1 MIELG
6 FREDLDLEDDEEI
19 ICPICGSDRLSSIN
33 TYQATIEINIKT
45 KKVIKREKDYEKS
58 ACVLWHYKCRKCNWK
73 SEVFTE

>member
-1 MIELG
+1 MELG

-19 ICPICGSDRLSSIN
+19 ICPICGSDRLSNVN
-33 TYQATIEINIKT
+33 TYQTTIEINIKT

-58 ACVLWHYKCRKCNWK
+58 ACVLWCYKCRKCNWK